1 MAEIAGFLYGAW
13 NLECLRGWRSSRILA
28 RASMVII
35 VLPLWEKTGWDPVD
49 LVTSELGL
57 SEAQGC
63 LWGHAL
69 HAGGTREGC

>member
-13 NLECLRGWRSSRILA
+13 NLECLEVGGAPGSWPGPPWLLLYCPCGKI
-28 RASMVII
+28 
-35 VLPLWEKTGWDPVD
+35 TGWDPVD

-69 HAGGTREGC
+69 YAGETREGC